1 MNDIDQRPDPDALL
15 EKVQRAEAKRHRGRL
30 KIFFGASA
38 GVGKT
43 FGMLLAAHERLAEGL
58 DVVAGY
64 VETHKRAETEQLLE
78 GLEIIPSRKV
88 EYRDTQLCE
97 FDLDAALQRRPA
109 LILVDELAHT
119 NAPGSRHP
127 KRWQDVEE
135 LLDAGI
141 DVYSTINVQH
151 IESLND
157 VVSQITGVPVWET
170 VPDAVLEEA
179 NEIELIDLPPD
190 ELLQRLKEG
199 KVYLP
204 QQAERAA
211 QNFFRKGN
219 LIALRELALRRT
231 ADRVDAQMRDY
242 RDDHAIQ
249 NVWQVKER
257 LLVCIG
263 PGGTTAENLVRASYR
278 LSQLLRAEW
287 IVLYVETT
295 KLQRLSR
302 EQRDAILRTLK
313 LAEELGAETV
323 TLSGHRLA
331 DEVISYAHTRNAT
344 RIVLG
349 KPSMTGW
356 KRWLF
361 GSTVDIIVRHA
372 SDIDIHVV
380 GKESNFLSQAG
391 ANPYFSRSRLYLGLA
406 SEEQGSLFKLRGGY
420 LWAIATTA
428 ISTAIAW
435 LMLDRFDLANLIMI
449 YLLGVVVVAARYGRG
464 PSVLS
469 SFLSVVLFDF
479 FFVPP
484 RFSFAVSDTQYLIT
498 FAVMLL
504 VALLISGMTANT
516 HRQARVAGHRE
527 RRIAS
532 IYAMS
537 RELAA
542 TRGEGNIVRI
552 AVKHVAEV
560 FEAQAVVLLPDESGR
575 IVYPKDEGTA
585 QSCHGSDLSVAQW
598 VYDHGHMAGQGTD
611 TLPGGEVVYLP
622 LKASSGIIGV
632 LALLPLN
639 PTRIALPEQQRLLET
654 FTSQIA
660 LALERVRLAAE
671 AHIAQVRMETEQLR
685 NSLLSAIS
693 HDLRTPLAAIVGA
706 SSSLVRD
713 GDKLASHARQEL
725 GLAIYDEAL
734 RMSGLANNLLDM
746 ARLQA
751 GAVVL
756 NRQWQPLEE
765 VVGGALAGLTSRMA
779 NHPVS
784 IKLPHDLP
792 LVEIDSLLIE
802 RVFVNL
808 LENAV
813 KYTPP
818 GTPIEISAASS
829 QNELIV
835 TVSDQ
840 GGGIPA
846 GEEKRIFEKFH
857 RVASEGNQGG
867 AGLGLT
873 ICRSIV
879 EAHGGQIWAEN
890 LSSGGAVFRFS
901 LPLTEPALIENEEA
915 TPS

>member
-1 MNDIDQRPDPDALL
+1 MNDQRPDPDALL
-15 EKVQRAEAKRHRGRL
+15 EKVQRAEAIRRRGRL
-30 KIFFGASA
+30 KIFFGACA

-43 FGMLLAAHERLAEGL
+43 FGMLLAARERRAEGL

-64 VETHKRAETEQLLE
+64 VETHKRAETEQLLQ
-78 GLEIIPSRKV
+78 GLEILPPRLV
-88 EYRDTQLCE
+88 PYRDTQLRE
-97 FDLDAALQRRPA
+97 FDLDAALKRHPA

-127 KRWQDVEE
+127 KRWQDVGE
-135 LLDAGI
+135 LLEAGI
-141 DVYSTINVQH
+141 DVYTAINVQH

-157 VVSQITGVPVWET
+157 VVSQITGIPVWET

-199 KVYLP
+199 KVYLH
-204 QQAERAA
+204 QQAERAV

-249 NVWQVKER
+249 DVWQVKER
-257 LLVCIG
+257 MLVCIG
-263 PGGTTAENLVRASYR
+263 PGGSAENLVRAAYR
-278 LSQLLRAEW
+278 LAQLLKAEW
-287 IVLYVETT
+287 IVVYVETA

-323 TLSGHRLA
+323 TLGGHKLA
-331 DEVISYAHTRNAT
+331 EEVIAYARTRNAT

-349 KPSMTGW
+349 KPTRTGW
-356 KRWLF
+356 KRWLL
-361 GSTVDIIVRHA
+361 GSLVDTIVRQA
-372 SDIDIHVV
+372 SDIGIHVV
-380 GKESNFLSQAG
+380 GKEPDLLSQARE
-391 ANPYFSRSRLYLGLA
+391 NPYFSRSRLYLGLA
-406 SEEQGSLFKLRGGY
+406 SEELRPLFKWRAGY
-420 LWAIATTA
+420 AWAVAATA
-428 ISTAIAW
+428 ICTAIAW
-435 LMLDRFDLANLIMI
+435 LMLDRFDPANLIMV

-469 SFLSVVLFDF
+469 SLLSVVLFDF

-504 VALLISGMTANT
+504 VALVISSMTASIR
-516 HRQARVAGHRE
+516 HQAKIAGHRE
-527 RRIAS
+527 RRVTS
-532 IYAMS
+532 LYAMS
-537 RELAA
+537 RELTA
-542 TRGEGNIVRI
+542 TRGEENIVRI
-552 AVKHVAEV
+552 AVRHVAEV
-560 FEAQAVVLLPDESGR
+560 FEAQAVVLLPDEAGR
-575 IVYPKDEGTA
+575 IVYPKGDGTA

-598 VYDHGHMAGQGTD
+598 VYDHEHMAGQGTD
-611 TLPGGEVVYLP
+611 TLPGGDVVYLP
-622 LKASSGIIGV
+622 LKASSGMIGV

-639 PTRIALPEQQRLLET
+639 PARLALPEQQRLLET

-660 LALERVRLAAE
+660 LALERVKLAAE
-671 AHIAQVRMETEQLR
+671 AHSVQVKMETEQLR
-685 NSLLSAIS
+685 NTLLSAIS

-713 GDKLASHARQEL
+713 GDRLNSHARHEL
-725 GLAIYDEAL
+725 GQTIYDEAT
-734 RMSGLANNLLDM
+734 RMTGLANNLLDM
-746 ARLQA
+746 ARLEA

-765 VVGGALAGLTSRMA
+765 VVGGALAGLNLRLV
-779 NHPVS
+779 NHPVTV
-784 IKLPHDLP
+784 KLPRDLP

-802 RVFVNL
+802 RVFANL

-818 GTPIEISAASS
+818 GTPIEISAVNGS
-829 QNELIV
+829 NELVV

-840 GGGIPA
+840 GRGIPA
-846 GEEKRIFEKFH
+846 GEEQRIFEKFH
-857 RVASEGNQGG
+857 RVDSEGSQGG

-873 ICRSIV
+873 ICRSII
-879 EAHGGQIWAEN
+879 EAHGGRIWADN
-890 LSSGGAVFRFS
+890 LPSGGAAFHFA
-901 LPLTEPALIENEEA
+901 LPLTEPPLIEQEEA
-915 TPS
+915 TRS

>member
-1 MNDIDQRPDPDALL
+1 MNDQRPDPDALL
-15 EKVQRAEAKRHRGRL
+15 KRVQRAEDRRRRGHL
-30 KIFFGASA
+30 KIFFGSCA

-43 FGMLLAAHERLAEGL
+43 FGMLLAAHERRTEGL

-64 VETHKRAETEQLLE
+64 VETHKRAETEQLLQ
-78 GLEIIPSRKV
+78 GLETLPLRVV
-88 EYRDTQLCE
+88 EYRDTQLRE
-97 FDLDAALQRRPA
+97 FDLDAALRRHPA

-135 LLDAGI
+135 LLAAGI

-157 VVSQITGVPVWET
+157 IVSQITGIPIWET
-170 VPDAVLEEA
+170 VPDAVLEGA

-242 RDDHAIQ
+242 REDHAIQ
-249 NVWQVKER
+249 DVWQVKER
-257 LLVCIG
+257 MLVCIG
-263 PGGTTAENLVRASYR
+263 PGGNAENLVRASFR
-278 LSQLLRAEW
+278 LAQLLRAEW
-287 IVLYVETT
+287 IVVYIETA

-323 TLSGHRLA
+323 TLSGYRLT
-331 DEVISYAHTRNAT
+331 DEVISYARTRNVT

-349 KPSMTGW
+349 KPTLSGW
-356 KRWLF
+356 KRWLL
-361 GSTVDIIVRHA
+361 GSLVDTIVRQA

-380 GKESNFLSQAG
+380 GKESNFLSKAG

-406 SEEQGSLFKLRGGY
+406 SEEPSSLFNLRGGY
-420 LWAIATTA
+420 LWAVAATVGC
-428 ISTAIAW
+428 TAIAW
-435 LMLDRFDLANLIMI
+435 LMLDHFDLANLIMV
-449 YLLGVVVVAARYGRG
+449 YLLGVVVVAARYGHG

-479 FFVPP
+479 CFVPP
-484 RFSFAVSDTQYLIT
+484 RLSFAVSDSQYLIT
-498 FAVMLL
+498 FAVMLM
-504 VALLISGMTANT
+504 VALVISSMTATT
-516 HRQARVAGHRE
+516 HHQARIAGHRE

-532 IYAMS
+532 LYAMS

-542 TRGEGNIVRI
+542 TRGEGNLVRI

-560 FEAQAVVLLPDESGR
+560 FEAQAVVLLPNETGR
-575 IVYPKDEGTA
+575 IVYPKEEGTA
-585 QSCHGSDLSVAQW
+585 QSCHDSDLSVAQW
-598 VYDHGHMAGQGTD
+598 VFDHGQMAGQGTD

-622 LKASSGIIGV
+622 LKASSGVIGV

-639 PTRIALPEQQRLLET
+639 PARIALPEQQRLLET

-660 LALERVRLAAE
+660 LALDRVRLAAE
-671 AHIAQVRMETEQLR
+671 AHIAQIKIETEQLR

-713 GDKLASHARQEL
+713 GDRLPSHARQEL
-725 GLAIYDEAL
+725 GQAIYDEAI
-734 RMSGLANNLLDM
+734 RMAGLANNLLDM

-751 GAVVL
+751 GAIVL

-765 VVGGALAGLTSRMA
+765 VVGGALAGLTARMI
-779 NHPVS
+779 NHPVT

-802 RVFVNL
+802 RVFANL

-818 GTPIEISAASS
+818 GTSIEISAVNG
-829 QNELIV
+829 QNELVV

-840 GGGIPA
+840 GAGIPV
-846 GEEKRIFEKFH
+846 GEEKLIFEKFH

-873 ICRSIV
+873 ICKSIV
-879 EAHGGQIWAEN
+879 EAHGGRIWADN
-890 LSSGGAVFRFS
+890 LPSGGAAFHFA
-901 LPLTEPALIENEEA
+901 LPLTEPPLIENEEVEQ
-915 TPS
+915 S

>member
-1 MNDIDQRPDPDALL
+1 MSDTRPDPDALL
-15 EKVQRAEAKRHRGRL
+15 ARVKKAENRRRKGRL

-43 FGMLLAAHERLAEGL
+43 FGMLLAAHARRSEGL

-78 GLEIIPSRKV
+78 GLEMLPSRKV
-88 EYRDTQLCE
+88 EYLGAQISE
-97 FDLDAALQRRPA
+97 FDLDAALKRHPA

-119 NAPGSRHP
+119 NAQGSRHP

-135 LLDAGI
+135 LLEAGI
-141 DVYSTINVQH
+141 DVYTAVNVQH

-157 VVSQITGVPVWET
+157 VVSQITGITVSET
-170 VPDAVLEEA
+170 VPDAVLAEA

-190 ELLQRLKEG
+190 DLLQRMREG

-242 RDDHAIQ
+242 REDHAIQ
-249 NVWQVKER
+249 DVWQVKER
-257 LLVCIG
+257 MLVCIG
-263 PGGTTAENLVRASYR
+263 PGSTAENLVRASYR
-278 LSQLLRAEW
+278 LSQSLKAEW
-287 IVLYVETT
+287 IVVYVETA
-295 KLQRLSR
+295 KFQRLSC
-302 EQRDAILRTLK
+302 EQREAILRTLK
-313 LAEELGAETV
+313 LAEELGAETA
-323 TLSGHRLA
+323 TLGAHKLA
-331 DEVISYAHTRNAT
+331 EEVISYARSRNVT

-349 KPSMTGW
+349 KPTLSGW

-361 GSTVDIIVRHA
+361 GSLVDTVVRQA
-372 SDIDIHVV
+372 NDIDIHVV
-380 GKESNFLSQAG
+380 GKEANFLSQTKE
-391 ANPYFSRSRLYLGLA
+391 NPYFSRSRLYLGLA
-406 SEEQGSLFKLRGGY
+406 AEKQRPLFKAGY
-420 LWAIATTA
+420 FWALAATGMATG
-428 ISTAIAW
+428 IAW
-435 LMLDRFDLANLIMI
+435 LMFQNFDQANLIMV
-449 YLLGVVVVAARYGRG
+449 YLLSVVMVAARYGRG
-464 PSVLS
+464 PSVLNS
-469 SFLSVVLFDF
+469 VLSVVLFDF

-484 RFSFAVSDTQYLIT
+484 RFSFAVSDSQYLVT

-504 VALLISGMTANT
+504 VALVISNMTVSIR
-516 HRQARVAGHRE
+516 HQARIAGHRE
-527 RRIAS
+527 RRIS
-532 IYAMS
+532 SLYAMS

-542 TRGEGNIVRI
+542 TRGEENVLRI

-560 FEAQAVVLLPDESGR
+560 FEAQAVVLLPDQAGR
-575 IVYPKDEGTA
+575 IVYPVSEGTA

-598 VYDHGHMAGQGTD
+598 VYDHEHTAGQGTD
-611 TLPGGEVVYLP
+611 TLPGGDVVYLP
-622 LKASSGIIGV
+622 LKASAGMIGV

-639 PTRIALPEQQRLLET
+639 FARFVLPEQQRLIET
-654 FTSQIA
+654 FVSHIA

-671 AHIAQVRMETEQLR
+671 AHEAQIKIDTEQLR

-713 GDKLASHARQEL
+713 GERMDAAAREEL
-725 GLAIYDEAL
+725 SQAIYDEAI
-734 RMSGLANNLLDM
+734 RMAGLANNLLDM

-751 GAVVL
+751 GAIVL

-765 VVGGALAGLTSRMA
+765 VVGGALAELAARLVD
-779 NHPVS
+779 HPV
-784 IKLPHDLP
+784 KVNLPMDLP

-818 GTPIEISAASS
+818 GTPFHISAAVSS
-829 QNELIV
+829 EELVV

-840 GGGIPA
+840 GPGIPA
-846 GEEKRIFEKFH
+846 GEEKLIFEKFH
-857 RVASEGNQGG
+857 RVVREGNQGG
-867 AGLGLT
+867 AGLGLA

-879 EAHGGQIWAEN
+879 EAHGGRIWVDNQAI
-890 LSSGGAVFRFS
+890 GGAAFHFS
-901 LPLTEPALIENEEA
+901 LPLSEA
-915 TPS
+915 PMFEHEDEMQS

>member
-1 MNDIDQRPDPDALL
+1 MNEQRPDPDTLL
-15 EKVQRAEAKRHRGRL
+15 ARVQLAEAKRHRGRL
-30 KIFFGASA
+30 KIFFGACA

-43 FGMLLAAHERLAEGL
+43 FGMLLAARERRAEGL

-64 VETHKRAETEQLLE
+64 VETHKRVETEQLLE
-78 GLEIIPSRKV
+78 GLEILPMRLV
-88 EYRDTQLCE
+88 EYQNTQLRE
-97 FDLDAALQRRPA
+97 FDLDAALKRHPA

-127 KRWQDVEE
+127 KRWQDVDE
-135 LLDAGI
+135 LLEAGI
-141 DVYSTINVQH
+141 DVYTAINVQH

-157 VVSQITGVPVWET
+157 VISQITGIPVWET
-170 VPDAVLEEA
+170 VPDAVLESA
-179 NEIELIDLPPD
+179 DEIELIDLPPD

-242 RDDHAIQ
+242 RDDHAIE

-263 PGGTTAENLVRASYR
+263 PGGTAENLVRAAYR
-278 LSQLLRAEW
+278 LAQSLKAEW
-287 IVLYVETT
+287 IVVYIETT
-295 KLQRLSR
+295 KLQSLSK
-302 EQRDAILRTLK
+302 EQRDAILGTLK

-323 TLSGHRLA
+323 TLGGHKLA
-331 DEVISYAHTRNAT
+331 DEVISYAHTRNAS

-349 KPSMTGW
+349 KPTFSGW

-361 GSTVDIIVRHA
+361 GSLVDTIVRQA
-372 SDIDIHVV
+372 NDIDIHVV
-380 GKESNFLSQAG
+380 GKESDFLSQTKQKL
-391 ANPYFSRSRLYLGLA
+391 YFSRSRLYLGLV
-406 SEEQGSLFKLRGGY
+406 SEEQHPLFKWRIGY
-420 LWAIATTA
+420 LWAVVATA
-428 ISTAIAW
+428 ICTAIAW
-435 LMLDRFDLANLIMI
+435 LMLHHFDLANLIMV
-449 YLLGVVVVAARYGRG
+449 YLLGVVMVAARYGRG

-479 FFVPP
+479 CFVPP
-484 RFSFAVSDTQYLIT
+484 RFSFAVSDSQYLVT

-504 VALLISGMTANT
+504 VALVISRMTAST
-516 HRQARVAGHRE
+516 HHQAKIAGHRE

-532 IYAMS
+532 LYAMS

-542 TRGEGNIVRI
+542 TRGEENILRI

-560 FEAQAVVLLPDESGR
+560 FEAQAVILLPDETGR
-575 IVYPKDEGTA
+575 VVYPASEGVS

-598 VYDHGHMAGQGTD
+598 VYDHAQMAGQGTD
-611 TLPGGEVVYLP
+611 TLPGGDMVYIP
-622 LKASSGIIGV
+622 LNAASGMIGV

-639 PTRIALPEQQRLLET
+639 PARIALPEQQRLLET

-660 LALERVRLAAE
+660 QALERVKLAAE
-671 AHIAQVRMETEQLR
+671 AHSTQLKMETEQLR
-685 NSLLSAIS
+685 NTLLSAIS

-706 SSSLVRD
+706 SSGLVRD
-713 GDKLASHARQEL
+713 GNKLDNHARHEL
-725 GLAIYDEAL
+725 SLTIYDEAI
-734 RMSGLANNLLDM
+734 RMAGLANNLLDM
-746 ARLQA
+746 ARLEA

-765 VVGGALAGLTSRMA
+765 VVGGALAGLTARMI

-784 IKLPHDLP
+784 VKLPHDLP
-792 LVEIDSLLIE
+792 LVEIDSMLIE
-802 RVFVNL
+802 RVFANL

-818 GTPIEISAASS
+818 GTPIEISATSGS
-829 QNELIV
+829 NELV
-835 TVSDQ
+835 VNFSDR
-840 GGGIPA
+840 GHGIPA

-873 ICRSIV
+873 ICRSII
-879 EAHGGQIWAEN
+879 EAHGGRIWADN
-890 LSSGGAVFRFS
+890 LPSGGAAFHFA
-901 LPLTEPALIENEEA
+901 LPLSESPPMIEHEEIEE
-915 TPS
+915 S

>member
-1 MNDIDQRPDPDALL
+1 MNDQRPDPDSLL
-15 EKVQRAEAKRHRGRL
+15 ERVQRAEAKRHRGRL
-30 KIFFGASA
+30 KVFFGASA

-43 FGMLLAAHERLAEGL
+43 FGMLLAARERRAEGL

-64 VETHKRAETEQLLE
+64 VEAHKRAETEQLLE
-78 GLEIIPSRKV
+78 GLEALPPRLV
-88 EYRDTQLCE
+88 QYRDTQLRE
-97 FDLDAALQRRPA
+97 FDLDAALKRQPA

-127 KRWQDVEE
+127 KRWMDVEE

-141 DVYSTINVQH
+141 DVYTTINVQH

-157 VVSQITGVPVWET
+157 VVSQITGIPVWET
-170 VPDAVLEEA
+170 VPDAVLEGA
-179 NEIELIDLPPD
+179 DEIELIDLPPD

-199 KVYLP
+199 KVYIP

-242 RDDHAIQ
+242 REDHAIQ
-249 NVWQVKER
+249 SIWQVKER

-263 PGGTTAENLVRASYR
+263 PGSYAENLVRAAYR
-278 LSQLLRAEW
+278 LAQLLKAEW
-287 IVLYVETT
+287 IVLYVETA
-295 KLQRLSR
+295 KLQRLSK
-302 EQRDAILRTLK
+302 EQRDTVLRTLK

-323 TLSGHRLA
+323 TLSGSRLA
-331 DEVISYAHTRNAT
+331 NEVISYARTRNAT

-349 KPSMTGW
+349 KPTLSGW

-361 GSTVDIIVRHA
+361 GSLVDTVVRQAGDIG
-372 SDIDIHVV
+372 IHVV
-380 GKESNFLSQAG
+380 GKESDFLAQMRE
-391 ANPYFSRSRLYLGLA
+391 NPYFSRSRLYLGLE
-406 SEEQGSLFKLRGGY
+406 SGEQRPLIKWRAGY
-420 LWAIATTA
+420 AWAVVATA
-428 ISTAIAW
+428 ICTAIAW
-435 LMLDRFDLANLIMI
+435 FMFGHFDLANLIMV

-464 PSVLS
+464 PSVIS

-498 FAVMLL
+498 FVVMLL
-504 VALLISGMTANT
+504 VALVISSMTAST
-516 HRQARVAGHRE
+516 RHQAKIASHRE

-532 IYAMS
+532 LYAMS

-542 TRGEGNIVRI
+542 TRGEENVVRI

-560 FEAQAVVLLPDESGR
+560 FEAQAVVLLPNQTGR
-575 IVYPKDEGTA
+575 IVYPRDEGSA

-598 VYDHGHMAGQGTD
+598 VYDHEQMAGQGTD
-611 TLPGGEVVYLP
+611 TLPGGDVVYLP
-622 LKASSGIIGV
+622 LKSSSGMIGV

-639 PTRIALPEQQRLLET
+639 PARLALPEQQRLLET

-660 LALERVRLAAE
+660 MALERVRLAAE
-671 AHIAQVRMETEQLR
+671 AHNVQIKMETEQLR
-685 NSLLSAIS
+685 NTLLSAIS

-706 SSSLVRD
+706 SSSLVQD
-713 GDKLASHARQEL
+713 DDKLDNHARHEL
-725 GLAIYDEAL
+725 SQAIYDEAT
-734 RMSGLANNLLDM
+734 RMTGLANNLLDM
-746 ARLQA
+746 ARLEA

-765 VVGGALAGLTSRMA
+765 VVGGALAGLNARMA
-779 NHPVS
+779 NHPVTV
-784 IKLPHDLP
+784 KLPHDLP
-792 LVEIDSLLIE
+792 LVEIDSMMIE
-802 RVFVNL
+802 RVFANL

-818 GTPIEISAASS
+818 GTPIEISAETGS
-829 QNELIV
+829 NELVV
-835 TVSDQ
+835 TVSDL
-840 GGGIPA
+840 GPGIPA
-846 GEEKRIFEKFH
+846 GEEKLIFEKFH

-879 EAHGGQIWAEN
+879 EAHGGRIWADN
-890 LSSGGAVFRFS
+890 LSTGGAAFHFA
-901 LPLTEPALIENEEA
+901 LPLTEPPLIEHEEA
-915 TPS
+915 TQS